1 MVSTISE
8 TATVNNIELQEEF
21 YNNEEKEEKKID
33 TQKTIQRQM
42 KKKFQKCEFPS
53 NTKNQFYKPNF
64 VTGIMNREKSQTVQ
78 ICE

>member
-1 MVSTISE
+1 MVSTILE

-42 KKKFQKCEFPS
+42 KKIF
-53 NTKNQFYKPNF
+53 
-64 VTGIMNREKSQTVQ
+64 
-78 ICE
+78 